1 MVFLATVLLSLALF
15 VCRREVAERI
25 VVSALSLWLAYESV
39 LGIMQLLGI
48 IVSHNSMCPM
58 TGDFANSG
66 PYGGF
71 LAVCIAVVFAA
82 AWRWRDSV
90 NLYDRIL
97 FWLSS
102 VSGCLGIVVLPA
114 SMSRTGFVA
123 LLVSA
128 VAFALIDTESKS
140 YFKSHKWLI
149 LSVVAV
155 AFVVGAGAFCLKK
168 DSALGRFHIWEM
180 ELRAI
185 ADKPLTGHGFGKA
198 LGAYGDAQ
206 AEYFETEERGQERVR
221 IAGCPEYAFNEYLRM
236 GMEFGILGLLLSV
249 AVIVLGTTMLCRSD
263 SSLTFGLV
271 AWGTFAMASYPLDVW
286 QLRLL
291 LAVFLGAA
299 IGVSVKVGKRGRLI
313 LVPALVCLS
322 VGSMLVWLPE
332 NKHRKEAESK
342 WLEERRFA
350 DFEIFDGMADR
361 LTKLYPRLRMKFRY
375 LYDYGYALHKEGRYS
390 ESNVILMKGAS
401 ISSDPMFYNIIG
413 KNFEALGDYDEAER
427 NYIHSH
433 NMVPSRLYPYI
444 LLMEMEEK
452 RGDTKQ
458 ALSYAQKALSL
469 PVNDRN
475 MSMRDLHNRAKK
487 FYDEHS
493 EDY

>member
-1 MVFLATVLLSLALF
+1 MLFIVSLALF
-15 VCRREVAERI
+15 VCRREVAERL
-25 VVSALSLWLAYESV
+25 VVFALSLWLACESV
-39 LGIMQLLGI
+39 FGIMQLLGLAI
-48 IVSHNSMCPM
+48 SRNTMCPM
-58 TGDFANSG
+58 AGSFANSG

-82 AWRWRDSV
+82 AWKWRDSG

-140 YFKSHKWLI
+140 YLKSHKWLI
-149 LSVVAV
+149 LSVIAV
-155 AFVVGAGAFCLKK
+155 AFVVGAGAFCIKK

-206 AEYFETEERGQERVR
+206 AEYFETEEHGQERIR
-221 IAGCPEYAFNEYLRM
+221 ISGCPEYAFNEYLRM

-249 AVIVLGTTMLCRSD
+249 AVIVFGVLALFRTG
-263 SSLTFGLV
+263 SSLAYGLI
-271 AWGTFAMASYPLDVW
+271 AWGIFAMASYPLDVW

-299 IGVSVKVGKRGRLI
+299 IGASVKVGKRGRLI

-332 NKHRKEAESK
+332 NKRRKEAESK
-342 WLEERRFA
+342 WLDERRFA
-350 DFEIFDGMADR
+350 NFEIFDGMADR
-361 LTKLYPRLRMKFRY
+361 LAELYPQLRMKFRY
-375 LYDYGYALHKEGRYS
+375 LYDYGYALHKEGRYA
-390 ESNVILMKGAS
+390 ESNVILREGS
-401 ISSDPMFYNIIG
+401 LISSDPMFYNIIG
-413 KNFEALGDYDEAER
+413 KNFEALGDYEQAER
-427 NYIHSH
+427 SYIHSH

-458 ALSYAQKALSL
+458 ALSYARKALSL
-469 PVNDRN
+469 PVNERN

>member
-1 MVFLATVLLSLALF
+1 MVFLATVLFSLALF

-48 IVSHNSMCPM
+48 AVSHNSMCPM
-58 TGDFANSG
+58 TGGFANSG

-114 SMSRTGFVA
+114 SMSRAGLIA
-123 LLVSA
+123 LAVSG
-128 VAFALIDTESKS
+128 VVFALTKTEIKS
-140 YFKSHKWLI
+140 YLRSHKWLP

-155 AFVVGAGAFCLKK
+155 SLAIGAGAFCLKK

-185 ADKPLTGHGFGKA
+185 ADKPLTGHGYGNA
-198 LGAYGDAQ
+198 LGSYGDAQ
-206 AEYFETEERGQERVR
+206 AEYFEGEERGQERVK
-221 IAGCPEYAFNEYLRM
+221 IAGCPEYAFNEYLRL

-249 AVIVLGTTMLCRSD
+249 AVIVLGTMMLCHSD

-271 AWGTFAMASYPLDVW
+271 AWGTFAMASYPLAVW

-299 IGVSVKVGKRGRLI
+299 IGVSVKVGKKGRLI

-342 WLEERRFA
+342 WLEERRFTN
-350 DFEIFDGMADR
+350 FGIFDGMADR
-361 LTKLYPRLRMKFRY
+361 LAILYPQLRRNFRY
-375 LYDYGYALHKEGRYS
+375 LYDYGYALHKECRYE
-390 ESNVILMKGAS
+390 ESNVILREGAL

-413 KNFEALGDYDEAER
+413 KNHEALGDYELAER
-427 NYIHSH
+427 NYIHAH

-444 LLMEMEEK
+444 LLMEMKERQGNTE
-452 RGDTKQ
+452 Q
-458 ALSYAQKALSL
+458 ALAYARKALSL
-469 PVNDRN
+469 PVNERN
-475 MSMRDLHNRAKK
+475 MSMRDLHERARKY
-487 FYDEHS
+487 YDEHKK
-493 EDY
+493 D

>member
-1 MVFLATVLLSLALF
+1 VVFLATVLFSLALF

-48 IVSHNSMCPM
+48 AVSHNSMCPM
-58 TGDFANSG
+58 TGGFANSG

-114 SMSRTGFVA
+114 SMSRAGLIA
-123 LLVSA
+123 LAVSG
-128 VAFALIDTESKS
+128 VVFALTKTEIKS
-140 YFKSHKWLI
+140 YLRSHKWLP

-155 AFVVGAGAFCLKK
+155 SLAIGAGAFCLKK

-185 ADKPLTGHGFGKA
+185 ADKPLTGHGYGNA
-198 LGAYGDAQ
+198 LGSYGDAQ
-206 AEYFETEERGQERVR
+206 AEYFEGEERGQERVR
-221 IAGCPEYAFNEYLRM
+221 IAGCPEYAFNEYLRL

-249 AVIVLGTTMLCRSD
+249 AVIVLGTMMLCHSD

-271 AWGTFAMASYPLDVW
+271 AWGTFAMASYPLAVW

-299 IGVSVKVGKRGRLI
+299 IGVSVKVGKKGRLI

-342 WLEERRFA
+342 WLEERRFTN
-350 DFEIFDGMADR
+350 FGIFDGMADR
-361 LTKLYPRLRMKFRY
+361 LAILYPQLRRNFRY
-375 LYDYGYALHKEGRYS
+375 LYDYGYALHKECRYE
-390 ESNVILMKGAS
+390 ESNVILREGAL

-413 KNFEALGDYDEAER
+413 KNHEALGDYELAER
-427 NYIHSH
+427 NYIHAH

-444 LLMEMEEK
+444 LLMEMKERQGNTE
-452 RGDTKQ
+452 Q
-458 ALSYAQKALSL
+458 ALAYARKALSL
-469 PVNDRN
+469 PVNERN
-475 MSMRDLHNRAKK
+475 MSMRDLHERARKY
-487 FYDEHS
+487 YDEHKK
-493 EDY
+493 D

>member
-1 MVFLATVLLSLALF
+1 M
-15 VCRREVAERI
+15 AERI

-82 AWRWRDSV
+82 AWKWRDSG

-249 AVIVLGTTMLCRSD
+249 AVIVLGTMMLCHSD
-263 SSLTFGLV
+263 SSFHHKSNCAYT
-271 AWGTFAMASYPLDVW
+271 T
-286 QLRLL
+286 
-291 LAVFLGAA
+291 
-299 IGVSVKVGKRGRLI
+299 II
-313 LVPALVCLS
+313 L
-322 VGSMLVWLPE
+322 
-332 NKHRKEAESK
+332 
-342 WLEERRFA
+342 
-350 DFEIFDGMADR
+350 
-361 LTKLYPRLRMKFRY
+361 
-375 LYDYGYALHKEGRYS
+375 
-390 ESNVILMKGAS
+390 
-401 ISSDPMFYNIIG
+401 
-413 KNFEALGDYDEAER
+413 
-427 NYIHSH
+427 
-433 NMVPSRLYPYI
+433 
-444 LLMEMEEK
+444 
-452 RGDTKQ
+452 
-458 ALSYAQKALSL
+458 
-469 PVNDRN
+469 
-475 MSMRDLHNRAKK
+475 
-487 FYDEHS
+487 
-493 EDY
+493 

>member
-1 MVFLATVLLSLALF
+1 MVFLATVLFSLALF

-48 IVSHNSMCPM
+48 AVSHNSMCPM
-58 TGDFANSG
+58 TGGFANSG

-114 SMSRTGFVA
+114 SMSRAGLIA
-123 LLVSA
+123 LAVSG
-128 VAFALIDTESKS
+128 VVFALTKTEIKS
-140 YFKSHKWLI
+140 YLRSHKWLP

-155 AFVVGAGAFCLKK
+155 SLAIGAGAFCLKK

-185 ADKPLTGHGFGKA
+185 ADKPLTGHGYGNA
-198 LGAYGDAQ
+198 LGSYGDAQ
-206 AEYFETEERGQERVR
+206 AEYFEGEERGQERVR
-221 IAGCPEYAFNEYLRM
+221 IAGCPEYAFNEYLRL
-236 GMEFGILGLLLSV
+236 GMEFGILGLLLSM
-249 AVIVLGTTMLCRSD
+249 AVIVLGTMMLCHSD

-271 AWGTFAMASYPLDVW
+271 AWGTFAMASYPLAVW

-299 IGVSVKVGKRGRLI
+299 IGVSVKVGKKGRLI

-342 WLEERRFA
+342 WLEERRFTN
-350 DFEIFDGMADR
+350 FGIFDGMADR
-361 LTKLYPRLRMKFRY
+361 LAILYPQLRRNFRY
-375 LYDYGYALHKEGRYS
+375 LYDYGYALHKECRYE
-390 ESNVILMKGAS
+390 ESNVILREGAL

-413 KNFEALGDYDEAER
+413 KNHEALGDYELAER
-427 NYIHSH
+427 NYIHAH

-444 LLMEMEEK
+444 LLMEMKERQGNTE
-452 RGDTKQ
+452 Q
-458 ALSYAQKALSL
+458 ALAYARKALSL
-469 PVNDRN
+469 PVNERN
-475 MSMRDLHNRAKK
+475 MSMRDLHERARKY
-487 FYDEHS
+487 YDEHKK
-493 EDY
+493 D

>member
-1 MVFLATVLLSLALF
+1 M
-15 VCRREVAERI
+15 AERI

-48 IVSHNSMCPM
+48 AVSHNSMCPM
-58 TGDFANSG
+58 TGGFANSG

-114 SMSRTGFVA
+114 SMSRAGLIA
-123 LLVSA
+123 LAVSG
-128 VAFALIDTESKS
+128 VVFALTKTEIKS
-140 YFKSHKWLI
+140 YLRSHKWLP

-155 AFVVGAGAFCLKK
+155 SLAIGAGAFCLKK

-185 ADKPLTGHGFGKA
+185 ADKPLTGHGYGNA
-198 LGAYGDAQ
+198 LGSYGDAQ
-206 AEYFETEERGQERVR
+206 AEYFEGEERGQERVR
-221 IAGCPEYAFNEYLRM
+221 IAGCPEYAFNEYLRL

-249 AVIVLGTTMLCRSD
+249 AVIVLGTMMLCHSD

-271 AWGTFAMASYPLDVW
+271 AWGTFAMASYPLAVW

-299 IGVSVKVGKRGRLI
+299 IGVSVKVGKKGRLI

-342 WLEERRFA
+342 WLEERRFTN
-350 DFEIFDGMADR
+350 FGIFDGMADR
-361 LTKLYPRLRMKFRY
+361 LAILYPQLRRNFRY
-375 LYDYGYALHKEGRYS
+375 LYDYGYALHKECRYE
-390 ESNVILMKGAS
+390 ESNVILREGAL

-413 KNFEALGDYDEAER
+413 KNHEALGDYELAER
-427 NYIHSH
+427 NYIHAH

-444 LLMEMEEK
+444 LLMEMKERQGNTE
-452 RGDTKQ
+452 Q
-458 ALSYAQKALSL
+458 ALAYARKALSL
-469 PVNDRN
+469 PVNERN
-475 MSMRDLHNRAKK
+475 MSMRDLHERARKY
-487 FYDEHS
+487 YDEHKK
-493 EDY
+493 D

>member
-39 LGIMQLLGI
+39 LGIMQLLWI
-48 IVSHNSMCPM
+48 AVSHNSMCPM

-114 SMSRTGFVA
+114 SMSRAGLIA
-123 LLVSA
+123 LAVSG
-128 VAFALIDTESKS
+128 VVFALTKTEIKS
-140 YFKSHKWLI
+140 YLRSHKWLP

-155 AFVVGAGAFCLKK
+155 SLAIGAGAFCLKK

-185 ADKPLTGHGFGKA
+185 ADKPLTGHGYGNA
-198 LGAYGDAQ
+198 LGSYGDAQ
-206 AEYFETEERGQERVR
+206 AEYFEGEERGQERVR
-221 IAGCPEYAFNEYLRM
+221 IAGCPEYAFNEYLRL

-249 AVIVLGTTMLCRSD
+249 AVIVLGTMMLCHSD

-271 AWGTFAMASYPLDVW
+271 AWGTFAMASYPLAVW

-299 IGVSVKVGKRGRLI
+299 IGVSVKVGKKGRLI

-342 WLEERRFA
+342 WLEERRFTN
-350 DFEIFDGMADR
+350 FGIFDGMADR
-361 LTKLYPRLRMKFRY
+361 LAILYPQLRRNFRY
-375 LYDYGYALHKEGRYS
+375 LYDYGYALHKECRYE
-390 ESNVILMKGAS
+390 ESNVILREGAL

-413 KNFEALGDYDEAER
+413 KNHEALGDYELAER
-427 NYIHSH
+427 NYIHAH

-444 LLMEMEEK
+444 LLMEMKERQGNTE
-452 RGDTKQ
+452 Q
-458 ALSYAQKALSL
+458 ALAYARKALSL
-469 PVNDRN
+469 PVNERN
-475 MSMRDLHNRAKK
+475 MSMRDLHERARKY
-487 FYDEHS
+487 YDEHKK
-493 EDY
+493 D

>member
-1 MVFLATVLLSLALF
+1 MVFLATVLFSLALF

-25 VVSALSLWLAYESV
+25 VVSALSLWLAYELV

-48 IVSHNSMCPM
+48 AVSHNSMCPM
-58 TGDFANSG
+58 TGGFANSG

-114 SMSRTGFVA
+114 SMSRAGLIA
-123 LLVSA
+123 LAVSG
-128 VAFALIDTESKS
+128 VVFALTKTEIKS
-140 YFKSHKWLI
+140 YLRSHKWLP

-155 AFVVGAGAFCLKK
+155 SLAIGAGAFCLKK

-185 ADKPLTGHGFGKA
+185 ADKPLTGYGYGNA
-198 LGAYGDAQ
+198 LGSYGDAQ
-206 AEYFETEERGQERVR
+206 AEYFEGEERGQERVR
-221 IAGCPEYAFNEYLRM
+221 IAGCPEYAFNEYLRL

-249 AVIVLGTTMLCRSD
+249 AVIVLGTMMLCHSD
-263 SSLTFGLV
+263 SSLTFGIV
-271 AWGTFAMASYPLDVW
+271 AWGAFAMASYPLAVW

-299 IGVSVKVGKRGRLI
+299 IGVSVKVGKKGRLI

-342 WLEERRFA
+342 WLEERRFTN
-350 DFEIFDGMADR
+350 FGIFDGMADR
-361 LTKLYPRLRMKFRY
+361 LAILYPQLRRNFRY
-375 LYDYGYALHKEGRYS
+375 LYDYGYALHKECRYE
-390 ESNVILMKGAS
+390 ESNVILREGAL

-413 KNFEALGDYDEAER
+413 KNHEALGDYELAER
-427 NYIHSH
+427 NYIHAH

-444 LLMEMEEK
+444 LLMEMKERQGNTE
-452 RGDTKQ
+452 Q
-458 ALSYAQKALSL
+458 ALAYARKALSL
-469 PVNDRN
+469 PVNERN
-475 MSMRDLHNRAKK
+475 MSMRDLHERARKY
-487 FYDEHS
+487 YDEHKK
-493 EDY
+493 D

>member
-1 MVFLATVLLSLALF
+1 MVFLATVLFSLALF

-39 LGIMQLLGI
+39 LGIMQLHGI
-48 IVSHNSMCPM
+48 AISHNSMCPM

-82 AWRWRDSV
+82 AWRWRDSGS
-90 NLYDRIL
+90 LYDRIL

-114 SMSRTGFVA
+114 SMSRAGFVA
-123 LLVSA
+123 LVVSA

-206 AEYFETEERGQERVR
+206 AEYFEAEERSQERVR

-249 AVIVLGTTMLCRSD
+249 AVIVLGTMMLCRSD

-291 LAVFLGAA
+291 LGVFLGAA
-299 IGVSVKVGKRGRLI
+299 VGQNMKVGKRTRLI
-313 LVPALVCLS
+313 LASTFIVIATGL
-322 VGSMLVWLPE
+322 MLIWLPE
-332 NKHRKEAESK
+332 NRQRKYAEGK
-342 WLEERRFA
+342 WLEERRFTN
-350 DFEIFDGMADR
+350 FGIFDGMADR
-361 LTKLYPRLRMKFRY
+361 LAILYPQLRRNFRY
-375 LYDYGYALHKEGRYS
+375 LYDYGYALHKECRYE
-390 ESNVILMKGAS
+390 ESNVILREGAL

-413 KNFEALGDYDEAER
+413 KNHEALGDYELAER

-444 LLMEMEEK
+444 LLMEMKERQGNTE
-452 RGDTKQ
+452 Q
-458 ALSYAQKALSL
+458 ALAYARKALSL

-475 MSMRDLHNRAKK
+475 MSMRDLNERARKY
-487 FYDEHS
+487 YDEHKK
-493 EDY
+493 D

>member
-1 MVFLATVLLSLALF
+1 MVFLATVLFSLALF

-48 IVSHNSMCPM
+48 AVSHNSMCPM
-58 TGDFANSG
+58 TGGFANSG

-114 SMSRTGFVA
+114 SMSRAGLIA
-123 LLVSA
+123 LAVSG
-128 VAFALIDTESKS
+128 VVFALTKTEIKS
-140 YFKSHKWLI
+140 YLRSHKWLP

-155 AFVVGAGAFCLKK
+155 SLAIGAGAFCLKK

-185 ADKPLTGHGFGKA
+185 ADKPLTGHGYGNA
-198 LGAYGDAQ
+198 LGSYGDAQ
-206 AEYFETEERGQERVR
+206 AEYFEGEERGQERVR

-249 AVIVLGTTMLCRSD
+249 AVIVLGTMMLCHSD

-271 AWGTFAMASYPLDVW
+271 AWGTFAMASYPLAVW

-299 IGVSVKVGKRGRLI
+299 IGVSVKVGKKGRLI

-342 WLEERRFA
+342 WLEERRFTN
-350 DFEIFDGMADR
+350 FGIFDGMADR
-361 LTKLYPRLRMKFRY
+361 LAILYPQLRRNFRY
-375 LYDYGYALHKEGRYS
+375 LYDYGYALHKECRYE
-390 ESNVILMKGAS
+390 ESNVILREGAL

-413 KNFEALGDYDEAER
+413 KNHEALGDYELAER
-427 NYIHSH
+427 NYIHAH

-444 LLMEMEEK
+444 LLMEMKERQGNTE
-452 RGDTKQ
+452 Q
-458 ALSYAQKALSL
+458 ALAYARKALSL
-469 PVNDRN
+469 PVNERN
-475 MSMRDLHNRAKK
+475 MSMRDLHERARKY
-487 FYDEHS
+487 YDEHKK
-493 EDY
+493 D

>member
-39 LGIMQLLGI
+39 LGIMQLLGLAI
-48 IVSHNSMCPM
+48 SRNTMCPM
-58 TGDFANSG
+58 TGSFANSG

-82 AWRWRDSV
+82 AWKWRDSG

-155 AFVVGAGAFCLKK
+155 AFVVGVGAFCLKK

-249 AVIVLGTTMLCRSD
+249 AVIVLGTMMLCRSD

-271 AWGTFAMASYPLDVW
+271 AWGTFAMASYPLAVW

-291 LAVFLGAA
+291 LGVFLGAA
-299 IGVSVKVGKRGRLI
+299 VGLNMKVGKRTRLI
-313 LVPALVCLS
+313 LASTFIVIATGL
-322 VGSMLVWLPE
+322 MLIWLPE
-332 NKHRKEAESK
+332 NRQRKYAEGK
-342 WLEERRFA
+342 WLEERRFTN
-350 DFEIFDGMADR
+350 FGIFDGMADR
-361 LTKLYPRLRMKFRY
+361 LAILYPQLRRNFRY
-375 LYDYGYALHKEGRYS
+375 LYDYGYALHKECRYE
-390 ESNVILMKGAS
+390 ESNVILREGAL

-413 KNFEALGDYDEAER
+413 KNHEALGDYELVER
-427 NYIHSH
+427 NYIHAH

-444 LLMEMEEK
+444 LLMEMKERQGNTEL
-452 RGDTKQ
+452 
-458 ALSYAQKALSL
+458 ALAYARKALSL
-469 PVNDRN
+469 PVNERN
-475 MSMRDLHNRAKK
+475 MSMRDLHERARKY
-487 FYDEHS
+487 YDEHKK
-493 EDY
+493 D

>member
-1 MVFLATVLLSLALF
+1 
-15 VCRREVAERI
+15 
-25 VVSALSLWLAYESV
+25 
-39 LGIMQLLGI
+39 
-48 IVSHNSMCPM
+48 
-58 TGDFANSG
+58 
-66 PYGGF
+66 
-71 LAVCIAVVFAA
+71 
-82 AWRWRDSV
+82 
-90 NLYDRIL
+90 
-97 FWLSS
+97 
-102 VSGCLGIVVLPA
+102 
-114 SMSRTGFVA
+114 
-123 LLVSA
+123 
-128 VAFALIDTESKS
+128 
-140 YFKSHKWLI
+140 
-149 LSVVAV
+149 
-155 AFVVGAGAFCLKK
+155 
-168 DSALGRFHIWEM
+168 M

-249 AVIVLGTTMLCRSD
+249 AVIVLGTMMLCHSD

-291 LAVFLGAA
+291 LGVFLGAA
-299 IGVSVKVGKRGRLI
+299 VGLNMKVGKRTRLI
-313 LVPALVCLS
+313 LASTFIVIATGL
-322 VGSMLVWLPE
+322 MLIWLPE
-332 NKHRKEAESK
+332 NRQRKYAEGK
-342 WLEERRFA
+342 WLEERRFTN
-350 DFEIFDGMADR
+350 FEIFDGMADR
-361 LTKLYPRLRMKFRY
+361 LAILYPQLRRNFRY
-375 LYDYGYALHKEGRYS
+375 LYDYGYALHKECRYE
-390 ESNVILMKGAS
+390 ESNVILREGAL

-413 KNFEALGDYDEAER
+413 KNHEALGDYELAER
-427 NYIHSH
+427 NYIHAH

-458 ALSYAQKALSL
+458 ALSYARKALSL

>member
-1 MVFLATVLLSLALF
+1 MVFLATVLFSLALF

-114 SMSRTGFVA
+114 SMSRAGFVA
-123 LLVSA
+123 LVVSA

-206 AEYFETEERGQERVR
+206 AEYFEAEERGQERVR

-249 AVIVLGTTMLCRSD
+249 AVIVFGALALFRAK
-263 SSLTFGLV
+263 SSLAFGLV
-271 AWGTFAMASYPLDVW
+271 AWGTFALASYPLAVW

-291 LAVFLGAA
+291 LGVFLGAA
-299 IGVSVKVGKRGRLI
+299 VGLNMKVGKRTRLI
-313 LVPALVCLS
+313 LASTFIVIATGL
-322 VGSMLVWLPE
+322 MLIWLPE
-332 NKHRKEAESK
+332 NRQRKYAEGK
-342 WLEERRFA
+342 WLEERRFTN
-350 DFEIFDGMADR
+350 FGIFDGMADR
-361 LTKLYPRLRMKFRY
+361 LAILYPQLRRNFRY
-375 LYDYGYALHKEGRYS
+375 LYDYGYALHKECRYE
-390 ESNVILMKGAS
+390 ESNVILREGAL

-413 KNFEALGDYDEAER
+413 KNHEALGDYELAER
-427 NYIHSH
+427 NYIHAH

-444 LLMEMEEK
+444 LLMEMKERQGNTE
-452 RGDTKQ
+452 Q
-458 ALSYAQKALSL
+458 ALAYARKALSL
-469 PVNDRN
+469 PVNERN
-475 MSMRDLHNRAKK
+475 MSMRDLHERARKY
-487 FYDEHS
+487 YDEHKK
-493 EDY
+493 D

>member
-1 MVFLATVLLSLALF
+1 MVFLATVLFSLALF

-48 IVSHNSMCPM
+48 AASHNSMCPM
-58 TGDFANSG
+58 TGGFANSG

-82 AWRWRDSV
+82 AWKWRDSV

-149 LSVVAV
+149 LSVIAV
-155 AFVVGAGAFCLKK
+155 
-168 DSALGRFHIWEM
+168 
-180 ELRAI
+180 
-185 ADKPLTGHGFGKA
+185 
-198 LGAYGDAQ
+198 
-206 AEYFETEERGQERVR
+206 
-221 IAGCPEYAFNEYLRM
+221 
-236 GMEFGILGLLLSV
+236 
-249 AVIVLGTTMLCRSD
+249 
-263 SSLTFGLV
+263 TFGLV
-271 AWGTFAMASYPLDVW
+271 AWGTFAMASYPLAVW

-322 VGSMLVWLPE
+322 VGSILVWLPE

-361 LTKLYPRLRMKFRY
+361 LVELYPRLRMKFRY
-375 LYDYGYALHKEGRYS
+375 LYD
-390 ESNVILMKGAS
+390 
-401 ISSDPMFYNIIG
+401 
-413 KNFEALGDYDEAER
+413 EAER
-427 NYIHSH
+427 NYIHPH

-452 RGDTKQ
+452 REDTKQ
-458 ALSYAQKALSL
+458 ALSYVRKALSL

>member
-82 AWRWRDSV
+82 AWKWRDSG

-114 SMSRTGFVA
+114 SMSRAGFVA
-123 LLVSA
+123 LVVSA

-249 AVIVLGTTMLCRSD
+249 AVIVFGALALFRAK
-263 SSLTFGLV
+263 SSLAFGLV
-271 AWGTFAMASYPLDVW
+271 AWGTFALASYPLAVW

-291 LAVFLGAA
+291 LGVFLGAA
-299 IGVSVKVGKRGRLI
+299 VGLNMKVGKRTRLI
-313 LVPALVCLS
+313 LASTFIVIATGL
-322 VGSMLVWLPE
+322 MLIWLPE
-332 NKHRKEAESK
+332 NRQRKYAEGK
-342 WLEERRFA
+342 WLEERRFTN
-350 DFEIFDGMADR
+350 FGIFDGMADR
-361 LTKLYPRLRMKFRY
+361 LAILYPQLRRNFRY
-375 LYDYGYALHKEGRYS
+375 LYDYGYALHKECRYE
-390 ESNVILMKGAS
+390 ESNVILREGAL

-413 KNFEALGDYDEAER
+413 KNHEALGDYELAER
-427 NYIHSH
+427 NYIHAH

-444 LLMEMEEK
+444 LLMEMKERQGNTE
-452 RGDTKQ
+452 Q
-458 ALSYAQKALSL
+458 ALAYARKALSL
-469 PVNDRN
+469 PVNERN
-475 MSMRDLHNRAKK
+475 MSMRDLHERARKY
-487 FYDEHS
+487 YDEHKK
-493 EDY
+493 D

>member
-1 MVFLATVLLSLALF
+1 MVFLATVLFSLALF

-39 LGIMQLLGI
+39 LGIMQLHGI
-48 IVSHNSMCPM
+48 AVSHNSMCPM

-114 SMSRTGFVA
+114 SMSRAGFVA
-123 LLVSA
+123 LVVSA

-206 AEYFETEERGQERVR
+206 AEYFEAEERSQERVR

-299 IGVSVKVGKRGRLI
+299 VGLNMKVGKRTRLI
-313 LVPALVCLS
+313 LASTFIVIATGL
-322 VGSMLVWLPE
+322 MLIWLPE
-332 NKHRKEAESK
+332 NRQRKYAEGK
-342 WLEERRFA
+342 WLEDRRFTN
-350 DFEIFDGMADR
+350 FGIFDGMADR
-361 LTKLYPRLRMKFRY
+361 LAILYPQLRRNFRY
-375 LYDYGYALHKEGRYS
+375 LYDYGYALHKECRYE
-390 ESNVILMKGAS
+390 ESNVILREGAL

-413 KNFEALGDYDEAER
+413 KNHEALGDYELAER
-427 NYIHSH
+427 NYIHAH

-444 LLMEMEEK
+444 LLMEMKERQGNTE
-452 RGDTKQ
+452 Q
-458 ALSYAQKALSL
+458 ALAYARKALSL
-469 PVNDRN
+469 PVNERN
-475 MSMRDLHNRAKK
+475 MSMRDLHERARKY
-487 FYDEHS
+487 YDEHKK
-493 EDY
+493 D

>member
-1 MVFLATVLLSLALF
+1 MVFLATVLFSLALF

-48 IVSHNSMCPM
+48 AVSHNSMCPM
-58 TGDFANSG
+58 TGGFANSG

-82 AWRWRDSV
+82 AWKWRDSG

-140 YFKSHKWLI
+140 YFKSHKWLP

-180 ELRAI
+180 ELLAI

-198 LGAYGDAQ
+198 LGASGDAQ

-271 AWGTFAMASYPLDVW
+271 AWGTFAMASYPLAVW

-291 LAVFLGAA
+291 LGVFLGAA
-299 IGVSVKVGKRGRLI
+299 VGLNMKVGKRTRLI
-313 LVPALVCLS
+313 LASTFIVIATGL
-322 VGSMLVWLPE
+322 MLIWLPE
-332 NKHRKEAESK
+332 NRQRKYAEGK
-342 WLEERRFA
+342 WLEERRFTN
-350 DFEIFDGMADR
+350 FGIFDGMADR
-361 LTKLYPRLRMKFRY
+361 LAILYPQLRRNFRY
-375 LYDYGYALHKEGRYS
+375 LYDYGYALHKECRYE
-390 ESNVILMKGAS
+390 ESNVILREGAL

-413 KNFEALGDYDEAER
+413 KNHEALGDYELVER
-427 NYIHSH
+427 NYIHAH

-444 LLMEMEEK
+444 LLMEMKERQGNTEL
-452 RGDTKQ
+452 
-458 ALSYAQKALSL
+458 ALAYARKALSL
-469 PVNDRN
+469 PVNERN
-475 MSMRDLHNRAKK
+475 MSMRDLHERARKY
-487 FYDEHS
+487 YDEHKK
-493 EDY
+493 D

>member
-58 TGDFANSG
+58 TGGFANSG

-71 LAVCIAVVFAA
+71 LVVCIAVVFAA
-82 AWRWRDSV
+82 AWKWRDSG

-185 ADKPLTGHGFGKA
+185 ADKPLTGHGYGNA
-198 LGAYGDAQ
+198 LGSYGDAQ
-206 AEYFETEERGQERVR
+206 AEYFEGEERSQERVR
-221 IAGCPEYAFNEYLRM
+221 IAGCPEYAFNEYLRL

-263 SSLTFGLV
+263 SSFHHKSNCAYT
-271 AWGTFAMASYPLDVW
+271 T
-286 QLRLL
+286 
-291 LAVFLGAA
+291 
-299 IGVSVKVGKRGRLI
+299 II
-313 LVPALVCLS
+313 L
-322 VGSMLVWLPE
+322 
-332 NKHRKEAESK
+332 
-342 WLEERRFA
+342 
-350 DFEIFDGMADR
+350 
-361 LTKLYPRLRMKFRY
+361 
-375 LYDYGYALHKEGRYS
+375 
-390 ESNVILMKGAS
+390 
-401 ISSDPMFYNIIG
+401 
-413 KNFEALGDYDEAER
+413 
-427 NYIHSH
+427 
-433 NMVPSRLYPYI
+433 
-444 LLMEMEEK
+444 
-452 RGDTKQ
+452 
-458 ALSYAQKALSL
+458 
-469 PVNDRN
+469 
-475 MSMRDLHNRAKK
+475 
-487 FYDEHS
+487 
-493 EDY
+493 

>member
-1 MVFLATVLLSLALF
+1 
-15 VCRREVAERI
+15 
-25 VVSALSLWLAYESV
+25 
-39 LGIMQLLGI
+39 
-48 IVSHNSMCPM
+48 M
-58 TGDFANSG
+58 TGGFANSG

-71 LAVCIAVVFAA
+71 LAVCIAVVFVA

-114 SMSRTGFVA
+114 SMSRAGFVA
-123 LLVSA
+123 LVVSA

-180 ELRAI
+180 ELLAI

-249 AVIVLGTTMLCRSD
+249 AVIVLGTMMLCRSD
-263 SSLTFGLV
+263 SSFHHKSNCAYT
-271 AWGTFAMASYPLDVW
+271 T
-286 QLRLL
+286 
-291 LAVFLGAA
+291 
-299 IGVSVKVGKRGRLI
+299 II
-313 LVPALVCLS
+313 L
-322 VGSMLVWLPE
+322 
-332 NKHRKEAESK
+332 
-342 WLEERRFA
+342 
-350 DFEIFDGMADR
+350 
-361 LTKLYPRLRMKFRY
+361 
-375 LYDYGYALHKEGRYS
+375 
-390 ESNVILMKGAS
+390 
-401 ISSDPMFYNIIG
+401 
-413 KNFEALGDYDEAER
+413 
-427 NYIHSH
+427 
-433 NMVPSRLYPYI
+433 
-444 LLMEMEEK
+444 
-452 RGDTKQ
+452 
-458 ALSYAQKALSL
+458 
-469 PVNDRN
+469 
-475 MSMRDLHNRAKK
+475 
-487 FYDEHS
+487 
-493 EDY
+493 

>member
-1 MVFLATVLLSLALF
+1 MVFLATVLFSLALF

-48 IVSHNSMCPM
+48 AVSHNSMCPM
-58 TGDFANSG
+58 TGGFANSG

-123 LLVSA
+123 LVVSA

-140 YFKSHKWLI
+140 YLKSHKWLI
-149 LSVVAV
+149 LSVIAV
-155 AFVVGAGAFCLKK
+155 
-168 DSALGRFHIWEM
+168 
-180 ELRAI
+180 
-185 ADKPLTGHGFGKA
+185 
-198 LGAYGDAQ
+198 
-206 AEYFETEERGQERVR
+206 
-221 IAGCPEYAFNEYLRM
+221 
-236 GMEFGILGLLLSV
+236 
-249 AVIVLGTTMLCRSD
+249 
-263 SSLTFGLV
+263 TFGLV
-271 AWGTFAMASYPLDVW
+271 AWDTFAMASYPLAVW

-299 IGVSVKVGKRGRLI
+299 IGVSVKVGKKGRLI

-332 NKHRKEAESK
+332 NKHRKEAEST

-361 LTKLYPRLRMKFRY
+361 LAELYPLLRMKFRY
-375 LYDYGYALHKEGRYS
+375 L
-390 ESNVILMKGAS
+390 
-401 ISSDPMFYNIIG
+401 
-413 KNFEALGDYDEAER
+413 YDEAER

-458 ALSYAQKALSL
+458 ALSYARKALSL

>member
-1 MVFLATVLLSLALF
+1 MVFLATVLFSLALF

-114 SMSRTGFVA
+114 SMSRAGLIA
-123 LLVSA
+123 LAVSG
-128 VAFALIDTESKS
+128 VVFALTKTEIKS
-140 YFKSHKWLI
+140 YLRSHKWLP

-155 AFVVGAGAFCLKK
+155 SLAIGAGAFCLKK

-185 ADKPLTGHGFGKA
+185 ADKPLTGHGYGNA
-198 LGAYGDAQ
+198 LGSYGDAQ
-206 AEYFETEERGQERVR
+206 AEYFEGEERGQERVR
-221 IAGCPEYAFNEYLRM
+221 IAGCPEYAFNEYLRL

-249 AVIVLGTTMLCRSD
+249 AVIVLGTMMLCHSD

-271 AWGTFAMASYPLDVW
+271 AWGTFAMASYPLAVW

-299 IGVSVKVGKRGRLI
+299 IGVSVKVGKKGRLI

-342 WLEERRFA
+342 WLEERRFTN
-350 DFEIFDGMADR
+350 FGIFDGMADR
-361 LTKLYPRLRMKFRY
+361 LAILYPQLRRNFRY
-375 LYDYGYALHKEGRYS
+375 LYDYGYALHKECRYE
-390 ESNVILMKGAS
+390 ESNVILREGAL

-413 KNFEALGDYDEAER
+413 KNHEALGDYELAER
-427 NYIHSH
+427 NYIHAH

-444 LLMEMEEK
+444 LLMEMKERQGNTE
-452 RGDTKQ
+452 Q
-458 ALSYAQKALSL
+458 ALAYARKALSL
-469 PVNDRN
+469 PVNERN
-475 MSMRDLHNRAKK
+475 MSMRDLHERARKY
-487 FYDEHS
+487 YDEHKK
-493 EDY
+493 D

>member
-1 MVFLATVLLSLALF
+1 MVFLATVLFSLALF

-48 IVSHNSMCPM
+48 AVSHNSMCPM
-58 TGDFANSG
+58 TGGFANSG

-114 SMSRTGFVA
+114 SMSRAGFVA
-123 LLVSA
+123 LVVSA

-155 AFVVGAGAFCLKK
+155 AF
-168 DSALGRFHIWEM
+168 
-180 ELRAI
+180 
-185 ADKPLTGHGFGKA
+185 
-198 LGAYGDAQ
+198 
-206 AEYFETEERGQERVR
+206 
-221 IAGCPEYAFNEYLRM
+221 
-236 GMEFGILGLLLSV
+236 
-249 AVIVLGTTMLCRSD
+249 
-263 SSLTFGLV
+263 GLV
-271 AWGTFAMASYPLDVW
+271 AWGTFAMASYPLAVW

-299 IGVSVKVGKRGRLI
+299 IGASVKVGKRGRLI

-332 NKHRKEAESK
+332 NKRRKEAESK
-342 WLEERRFA
+342 WLDERRFA

-361 LTKLYPRLRMKFRY
+361 LAELYPQLRMKFRY
-375 LYDYGYALHKEGRYS
+375 LYDYGYALHKEGRYA
-390 ESNVILMKGAS
+390 ESNVILREGS
-401 ISSDPMFYNIIG
+401 LISSDPMFYNIIG
-413 KNFEALGDYDEAER
+413 KNFEALGDYEQAER
-427 NYIHSH
+427 SYFHSH

-458 ALSYAQKALSL
+458 ALSYARKALSL
-469 PVNDRN
+469 PVNERN

>member
-1 MVFLATVLLSLALF
+1 M
-15 VCRREVAERI
+15 
-25 VVSALSLWLAYESV
+25 
-39 LGIMQLLGI
+39 
-48 IVSHNSMCPM
+48 
-58 TGDFANSG
+58 
-66 PYGGF
+66 
-71 LAVCIAVVFAA
+71 VFAA
-82 AWRWRDSV
+82 AWKWRDSG

-114 SMSRTGFVA
+114 SMSRAGFVA
-123 LLVSA
+123 LVVSA

-180 ELRAI
+180 ELLAI

-249 AVIVLGTTMLCRSD
+249 AVIVLGTMMLCHSD

-291 LAVFLGAA
+291 LGVFLGAA
-299 IGVSVKVGKRGRLI
+299 VGQNMKVGKRTRLI
-313 LVPALVCLS
+313 LASTFIVIATGL
-322 VGSMLVWLPE
+322 MLIWLPE
-332 NKHRKEAESK
+332 NRQRKYAEGK
-342 WLEERRFA
+342 WLEERRFTN
-350 DFEIFDGMADR
+350 FGIFDGMADR
-361 LTKLYPRLRMKFRY
+361 LAILYPQLRRNFRY
-375 LYDYGYALHKEGRYS
+375 LYDYGYALHKECRYE
-390 ESNVILMKGAS
+390 ESNVILREGAL

-413 KNFEALGDYDEAER
+413 KNHEALGDYELAER
-427 NYIHSH
+427 NYIHAH

-444 LLMEMEEK
+444 LLMEMKERQGNTE
-452 RGDTKQ
+452 Q
-458 ALSYAQKALSL
+458 ALAYARKALSL
-469 PVNDRN
+469 PVNERN
-475 MSMRDLHNRAKK
+475 MSMRDLHERARKY
-487 FYDEHS
+487 YDEHKK
-493 EDY
+493 D

>member
-1 MVFLATVLLSLALF
+1 
-15 VCRREVAERI
+15 
-25 VVSALSLWLAYESV
+25 
-39 LGIMQLLGI
+39 
-48 IVSHNSMCPM
+48 M

-82 AWRWRDSV
+82 AWRWRDSGS
-90 NLYDRIL
+90 LYDRIL

-114 SMSRTGFVA
+114 SMSRAGFVA
-123 LLVSA
+123 LVVSA

-206 AEYFETEERGQERVR
+206 AEYFEAEERSQERVR

-249 AVIVLGTTMLCRSD
+249 AVIVLGTMMLCRSD

-291 LAVFLGAA
+291 LGVFLGAA
-299 IGVSVKVGKRGRLI
+299 VGQNMKVGKRTRLI
-313 LVPALVCLS
+313 LASTFIVIATGL
-322 VGSMLVWLPE
+322 MLIWLPE
-332 NKHRKEAESK
+332 NRQRKYAEGK
-342 WLEERRFA
+342 WLEERRFTN
-350 DFEIFDGMADR
+350 FGIFDGMADR
-361 LTKLYPRLRMKFRY
+361 LAILYPQLRRNFRY
-375 LYDYGYALHKEGRYS
+375 LYDYGYALHKECRYE
-390 ESNVILMKGAS
+390 ESNVILREGAL

-413 KNFEALGDYDEAER
+413 KNHEALGDYELAER

-444 LLMEMEEK
+444 LLMEMKERQGNTE
-452 RGDTKQ
+452 Q
-458 ALSYAQKALSL
+458 ALAYARKALSL

-475 MSMRDLHNRAKK
+475 MSMRDLNERARKY
-487 FYDEHS
+487 YDEHKK
-493 EDY
+493 D

>member
-1 MVFLATVLLSLALF
+1 MVFLATVLFSLALF

-82 AWRWRDSV
+82 AWKWRDSG

-155 AFVVGAGAFCLKK
+155 AFCLKK
-168 DSALGRFHIWEM
+168 DSALGRF
-180 ELRAI
+180 
-185 ADKPLTGHGFGKA
+185 
-198 LGAYGDAQ
+198 
-206 AEYFETEERGQERVR
+206 
-221 IAGCPEYAFNEYLRM
+221 
-236 GMEFGILGLLLSV
+236 
-249 AVIVLGTTMLCRSD
+249 
-263 SSLTFGLV
+263 
-271 AWGTFAMASYPLDVW
+271 
-286 QLRLL
+286 
-291 LAVFLGAA
+291 
-299 IGVSVKVGKRGRLI
+299 LI
-313 LVPALVCLS
+313 
-322 VGSMLVWLPE
+322 
-332 NKHRKEAESK
+332 
-342 WLEERRFA
+342 
-350 DFEIFDGMADR
+350 
-361 LTKLYPRLRMKFRY
+361 
-375 LYDYGYALHKEGRYS
+375 
-390 ESNVILMKGAS
+390 
-401 ISSDPMFYNIIG
+401 
-413 KNFEALGDYDEAER
+413 
-427 NYIHSH
+427 
-433 NMVPSRLYPYI
+433 
-444 LLMEMEEK
+444 
-452 RGDTKQ
+452 
-458 ALSYAQKALSL
+458 
-469 PVNDRN
+469 
-475 MSMRDLHNRAKK
+475 
-487 FYDEHS
+487 
-493 EDY
+493 

>member
-1 MVFLATVLLSLALF
+1 MVLLAIALFSLALF

-39 LGIMQLLGI
+39 LGIIQLLGI
-48 IVSHNSMCPM
+48 TVSHNSMCPM

-82 AWRWRDSV
+82 AWKWRDSV

-114 SMSRTGFVA
+114 SMSRAGFVA
-123 LLVSA
+123 LAVSGVV
-128 VAFALIDTESKS
+128 VALTNTGLKS
-140 YFKSHKWLI
+140 YLKSHKWMA
-149 LSVVAV
+149 LSVMTVIV
-155 AFVVGAGAFCLKK
+155 VVGVGAFCLKK

-185 ADKPLTGHGFGKA
+185 ADRPLTGHGYGNA

-206 AEYFETEERGQERVR
+206 AEYFEAEERSQERVR
-221 IAGCPEYAFNEYLRM
+221 IAGCPEYAFNEYLRF
-236 GMEFGILGLLLSV
+236 GLEFGILGLLLSM
-249 AVIVLGTTMLCRSD
+249 AVIVFGVLALFRAG
-263 SSLTFGLV
+263 SSLAYGLI
-271 AWGTFAMASYPLDVW
+271 AWGIFAMASYPLDVW
-286 QLRLL
+286 QLRALL
-291 LAVFLGAA
+291 TVFLGAA
-299 IGVSVKVGKRGRLI
+299 IGANVKAGKNGKLI

-322 VGSMLVWLPE
+322 VGLMMIWLPE
-332 NKHRKEAESK
+332 NKRKKEAEDK
-342 WLEERRFA
+342 WLYERRFA
-350 DFEIFDGMADR
+350 NFEIFDGMADR
-361 LTKLYPRLRMKFRY
+361 LAELYPQLRMKFRY

-444 LLMEMEEK
+444 LLMEMEDK

-458 ALSYAQKALSL
+458 ALSYARMALSF
-469 PVNDRN
+469 PVNERN
-475 MSMRDLHNRAKK
+475 RSMRDLHDRAEKYYVEHKK
-487 FYDEHS
+487 D
-493 EDY
+493 

>member
-1 MVFLATVLLSLALF
+1 
-15 VCRREVAERI
+15 
-25 VVSALSLWLAYESV
+25 
-39 LGIMQLLGI
+39 MQLLGI
-48 IVSHNSMCPM
+48 AVSHNSMCPM
-58 TGDFANSG
+58 TGGFANSG

-128 VAFALIDTESKS
+128 VAFAMIDTESKS
-140 YFKSHKWLI
+140 YLKSHKWLI

-155 AFVVGAGAFCLKK
+155 
-168 DSALGRFHIWEM
+168 
-180 ELRAI
+180 
-185 ADKPLTGHGFGKA
+185 
-198 LGAYGDAQ
+198 
-206 AEYFETEERGQERVR
+206 
-221 IAGCPEYAFNEYLRM
+221 
-236 GMEFGILGLLLSV
+236 
-249 AVIVLGTTMLCRSD
+249 
-263 SSLTFGLV
+263 TFGLV
-271 AWGTFAMASYPLDVW
+271 AWGTFAMASYPLAVW

-299 IGVSVKVGKRGRLI
+299 IGVSVKVGKKGRLI

-342 WLEERRFA
+342 WLEERRFTN
-350 DFEIFDGMADR
+350 FGIFDGMADR
-361 LTKLYPRLRMKFRY
+361 LAILYPQLRRNFRY
-375 LYDYGYALHKEGRYS
+375 LYDYGYALHKECRYE
-390 ESNVILMKGAS
+390 ESNVILREGAL

-413 KNFEALGDYDEAER
+413 KNHEALGDYELAER
-427 NYIHSH
+427 NYIHAH

-444 LLMEMEEK
+444 LLMEMKERQGNTE
-452 RGDTKQ
+452 Q
-458 ALSYAQKALSL
+458 ALAYARKALSL
-469 PVNDRN
+469 PVNERN
-475 MSMRDLHNRAKK
+475 MSMRDLHERARKY
-487 FYDEHS
+487 YDEHKK
-493 EDY
+493 D

>member
-1 MVFLATVLLSLALF
+1 MVFLATVLFSLALF

-48 IVSHNSMCPM
+48 AVSHNSMCPM
-58 TGDFANSG
+58 TGGFANSG

-123 LLVSA
+123 LVVSA
-128 VAFALIDTESKS
+128 VAFALTNTESKS

-249 AVIVLGTTMLCRSD
+249 AVIVFGALALFRAK
-263 SSLTFGLV
+263 SSLAFGLV
-271 AWGTFAMASYPLDVW
+271 AWGTFALASYPLAVW

-291 LAVFLGAA
+291 LGVFLGAA
-299 IGVSVKVGKRGRLI
+299 VGLNMKVGKRTRLI
-313 LVPALVCLS
+313 LASTFIVIATGL
-322 VGSMLVWLPE
+322 MLIWLPE
-332 NKHRKEAESK
+332 NRQRKYAEGK
-342 WLEERRFA
+342 WLEERRFTN
-350 DFEIFDGMADR
+350 FGIFDGMADR
-361 LTKLYPRLRMKFRY
+361 LAILYPQLRRNFRY
-375 LYDYGYALHKEGRYS
+375 LYDYGYALHKECRYE
-390 ESNVILMKGAS
+390 ESNVILREGAL

-413 KNFEALGDYDEAER
+413 KNHEALGDYELAER
-427 NYIHSH
+427 NYIHAH

-444 LLMEMEEK
+444 LLMEMKERQGNTE
-452 RGDTKQ
+452 Q
-458 ALSYAQKALSL
+458 ALAYARKALSL
-469 PVNDRN
+469 PVNERN
-475 MSMRDLHNRAKK
+475 MSMRDLHERARKY
-487 FYDEHS
+487 YDEHKK
-493 EDY
+493 D

>member
-1 MVFLATVLLSLALF
+1 MVFLATVLFSLALF

-25 VVSALSLWLAYESV
+25 VVSALSLWLAYQSV

-82 AWRWRDSV
+82 AWKWRDSV

-123 LLVSA
+123 LVVSA

-155 AFVVGAGAFCLKK
+155 AVVVGAGAFCLKK

-185 ADKPLTGHGFGKA
+185 ADKPLTGHGYGNA
-198 LGAYGDAQ
+198 LGSYGDAQ
-206 AEYFETEERGQERVR
+206 AEYFEGEERSQERVR
-221 IAGCPEYAFNEYLRM
+221 IAGCPEYAFNEYLRL

-263 SSLTFGLV
+263 SSFHHKSNCAYT
-271 AWGTFAMASYPLDVW
+271 T
-286 QLRLL
+286 
-291 LAVFLGAA
+291 
-299 IGVSVKVGKRGRLI
+299 II
-313 LVPALVCLS
+313 L
-322 VGSMLVWLPE
+322 
-332 NKHRKEAESK
+332 
-342 WLEERRFA
+342 
-350 DFEIFDGMADR
+350 
-361 LTKLYPRLRMKFRY
+361 
-375 LYDYGYALHKEGRYS
+375 
-390 ESNVILMKGAS
+390 
-401 ISSDPMFYNIIG
+401 
-413 KNFEALGDYDEAER
+413 
-427 NYIHSH
+427 
-433 NMVPSRLYPYI
+433 
-444 LLMEMEEK
+444 
-452 RGDTKQ
+452 
-458 ALSYAQKALSL
+458 
-469 PVNDRN
+469 
-475 MSMRDLHNRAKK
+475 
-487 FYDEHS
+487 
-493 EDY
+493 

>member
-82 AWRWRDSV
+82 AWKWRDSG

-249 AVIVLGTTMLCRSD
+249 AVIVFGALALFRAK
-263 SSLTFGLV
+263 SSLAFGLV
-271 AWGTFAMASYPLDVW
+271 AWGTFALASYPLAVW

-291 LAVFLGAA
+291 LGVFLGAA
-299 IGVSVKVGKRGRLI
+299 VGLNMKVGKRTRLI
-313 LVPALVCLS
+313 LASTFIVIATGL
-322 VGSMLVWLPE
+322 MLIWLPE
-332 NKHRKEAESK
+332 NRQRKYAEGK
-342 WLEERRFA
+342 WLEERRFTN
-350 DFEIFDGMADR
+350 FGIFDGMADR
-361 LTKLYPRLRMKFRY
+361 LAILYPQLRRNFRY
-375 LYDYGYALHKEGRYS
+375 LYDYGYALHKECRYE
-390 ESNVILMKGAS
+390 ESNVILREGAL

-413 KNFEALGDYDEAER
+413 KNHEALGDYELAER
-427 NYIHSH
+427 NYIHAH

-444 LLMEMEEK
+444 LLMEMKERQGNTE
-452 RGDTKQ
+452 Q
-458 ALSYAQKALSL
+458 ALAYARKALSL
-469 PVNDRN
+469 PVNERN
-475 MSMRDLHNRAKK
+475 MSMRDLHERARKY
-487 FYDEHS
+487 YDEHKK
-493 EDY
+493 D

>member
-1 MVFLATVLLSLALF
+1 MLFLVSLALF

-123 LLVSA
+123 LVVSA

-249 AVIVLGTTMLCRSD
+249 AVIVLGTMMLCHSD
-263 SSLTFGLV
+263 SSFHHKSNCAYT
-271 AWGTFAMASYPLDVW
+271 T
-286 QLRLL
+286 
-291 LAVFLGAA
+291 
-299 IGVSVKVGKRGRLI
+299 II
-313 LVPALVCLS
+313 L
-322 VGSMLVWLPE
+322 
-332 NKHRKEAESK
+332 
-342 WLEERRFA
+342 
-350 DFEIFDGMADR
+350 
-361 LTKLYPRLRMKFRY
+361 
-375 LYDYGYALHKEGRYS
+375 
-390 ESNVILMKGAS
+390 
-401 ISSDPMFYNIIG
+401 
-413 KNFEALGDYDEAER
+413 
-427 NYIHSH
+427 
-433 NMVPSRLYPYI
+433 
-444 LLMEMEEK
+444 
-452 RGDTKQ
+452 
-458 ALSYAQKALSL
+458 
-469 PVNDRN
+469 
-475 MSMRDLHNRAKK
+475 
-487 FYDEHS
+487 
-493 EDY
+493 

>member
-1 MVFLATVLLSLALF
+1 MVFLATVLFSLALF

-48 IVSHNSMCPM
+48 AVSHNSMCPM
-58 TGDFANSG
+58 TGGFANSG

-114 SMSRTGFVA
+114 SMSRAGLIA
-123 LLVSA
+123 LVVSG
-128 VAFALIDTESKS
+128 VVFALTKTEIKS
-140 YFKSHKWLI
+140 YLRSHKWLP

-155 AFVVGAGAFCLKK
+155 SLAIGAGAFCLKK

-185 ADKPLTGHGFGKA
+185 ADKPLTGHGYGNA
-198 LGAYGDAQ
+198 LGSYGDAQ
-206 AEYFETEERGQERVR
+206 AEYFEGEERGQERVR
-221 IAGCPEYAFNEYLRM
+221 IAGCPEYAFNEYLRL

-249 AVIVLGTTMLCRSD
+249 AVIVLGTMMLCHSD

-271 AWGTFAMASYPLDVW
+271 AWGTFAMASYPLAVW

-299 IGVSVKVGKRGRLI
+299 IGVSVKVGKKGRLI

-342 WLEERRFA
+342 WLEERRFTN
-350 DFEIFDGMADR
+350 FGIFDGMADR
-361 LTKLYPRLRMKFRY
+361 LAILYPQLRRNFRY
-375 LYDYGYALHKEGRYS
+375 LYDYGYALHKECRYE
-390 ESNVILMKGAS
+390 ESNVILREGAL
-401 ISSDPMFYNIIG
+401 ISSDPMFYNIIV
-413 KNFEALGDYDEAER
+413 KNHEALGDYELAER
-427 NYIHSH
+427 NYIHAH

-444 LLMEMEEK
+444 LLMEMKERQGNTE
-452 RGDTKQ
+452 Q
-458 ALSYAQKALSL
+458 ALAYARKALSL
-469 PVNDRN
+469 PVNERN
-475 MSMRDLHNRAKK
+475 MSMRDLHERARKY
-487 FYDEHS
+487 YDEHKK
-493 EDY
+493 D